1 MSRLQVAPRS
11 AGPLLGLRDSDRPLP
26 PAPPRARVRARRVRA
41 RSARDVGRTPAVA
54 LPTTNS
60 GADGGDLIDVGGA
73 RISRG
78 EARGDAPRAAL
89 RLGRAHGG
97 LLAALLALAACAG
110 GPVPPPGWSGPF
122 DTATVLARA
131 TEAAGGAAAQRPG
144 TLHSKSRLVLYPPSG
159 APIDATLE
167 IYAEEPGRF
176 RREVVTATGRSVIQ
190 VEADGKQIEL
200 EDGRPTGIDHSRDW
214 PRSRRYRH
222 LLEELAAPGP
232 QPARLVADP
241 GADPDTTIVVE
252 RELVPDE
259 RWQAWF
265 DAKTLLLARVRCLS
279 REAGRDTVDEDFLSN
294 HERIGERVVPR
305 RQVTWQGGRR
315 VKETL
320 LLELEVGVALDPEL
334 FEIVPDAPE
343 DSGAPARK

>member
-1 MSRLQVAPRS
+1 MA
-11 AGPLLGLRDSDRPLP
+11 
-26 PAPPRARVRARRVRA
+26 
-41 RSARDVGRTPAVA
+41 
-54 LPTTNS
+54 
-60 GADGGDLIDVGGA
+60 
-73 RISRG
+73 
-78 EARGDAPRAAL
+78 
-89 RLGRAHGG
+89 
-97 LLAALLALAACAG
+97 
-110 GPVPPPGWSGPF
+110 
-122 DTATVLARA
+122 
-131 TEAAGGAAAQRPG
+131 
-144 TLHSKSRLVLYPPSG
+144 Y
-159 APIDATLE
+159 
-167 IYAEEPGRF
+167 
-176 RREVVTATGRSVIQ
+176 
-190 VEADGKQIEL
+190 
-200 EDGRPTGIDHSRDW
+200 W

-334 FEIVPDAPE
+334 FKIVPDAPE
-343 DSGAPARK
+343 KAETPARK